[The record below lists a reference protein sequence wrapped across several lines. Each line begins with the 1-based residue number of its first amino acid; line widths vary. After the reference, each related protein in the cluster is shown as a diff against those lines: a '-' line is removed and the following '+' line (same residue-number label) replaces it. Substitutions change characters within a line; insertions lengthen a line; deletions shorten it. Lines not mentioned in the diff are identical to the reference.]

1 MVCVAHINYGRTKL
15 INVFYHLA
23 SLGVYPKGVACASP
37 SLRMAGAQDMVNVI
51 NAYAPLPKNPSRF
64 ALRRKRASPSLRM
77 ESLRHVSYLNLVRLR
92 QETRAVRKLP
102 GYETCFKKTRSL
114 VNSKAIM
121 LIK

>member
-23 SLGVYPKGVACASP
+23 SLGVYNIIACASP

-77 ESLRHVSYLNLVRLR
+77 ESLRGTFPTSTLS
-92 QETRAVRKLP
+92 
-102 GYETCFKKTRSL
+102 G
-114 VNSKAIM
+114 
-121 LIK
+121 